1 MVEWMSSWAQGIII
15 AVIIATIIEL
25 LLPAGNGKKYMK
37 VVIGIYLVFTIIS
50 PILDKVTGKSFSLE
64 NILETEN
71 NSYKEKI
78 SLSEGDKLQVQNDTN
93 IKEIYV
99 KKLKSDIKEKILSQG
114 FIVEEIQIEIQK
126 DQTYT
131 VDTIFV
137 KISKK
142 EENVEEVQNTEEV
155 VVINTIEI
163 AVSNTITETQ
173 KEKKVPIS
181 DQEIKQLKEYLSKT
195 YDVKMKKITI
205 EK

>member
-25 LLPAGNGKKYMK
+25 LLPTGNGKKYMK

-50 PILDKVTGKSFSLE
+50 PIIDKVTGKSFSLE
-64 NILETEN
+64 NVLETEN

-131 VDTIFV
+131 IDTIFV

-163 AVSNTITETQ
+163 VVSNTITETQ

-181 DQEIKQLKEYLSKT
+181 DQGIKQLKEYLSKT